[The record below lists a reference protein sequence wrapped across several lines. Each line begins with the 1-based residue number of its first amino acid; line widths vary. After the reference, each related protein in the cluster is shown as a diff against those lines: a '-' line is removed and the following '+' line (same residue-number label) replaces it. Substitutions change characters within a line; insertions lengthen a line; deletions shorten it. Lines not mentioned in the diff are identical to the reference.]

1 MGEKLSMSTA
11 TAPPGALSSVE
22 LTHTPVAPSTAQV
35 PLVPVDGIGTIDD
48 ARQEMLDAL
57 ADAKTF
63 YSLEPDEV
71 IRMCMG
77 HSARLSEIRVVILR
91 VEVYRREW
99 KPVLKEVETVLD
111 HLREQ
116 FAMASRLISIRD
128 LDWRMDTG
136 VKGAAT

>member
-1 MGEKLSMSTA
+1 MGEKLQMTSARAVPGSTA
-11 TAPPGALSSVE
+11 AVVLA
-22 LTHTPVAPSTAQV
+22 HTPVEAV
-35 PLVPVDGIGTIDD
+35 PNTHPPVPGIGTIDE

-57 ADAKTF
+57 DDAKTF
-63 YSLEPDEV
+63 YQLEPDEI

-77 HSARLSEIRVVILR
+77 HSARLSEIRVVIQQ

-116 FAMASRLISIRD
+116 FAMASRLITVRE
-128 LDWRMDTG
+128 LDWKMETG
-136 VKGAAT
+136 VKGAQT